1 MDVPNPGSANPAPE
15 GSQVPEVTFGLLIS
29 SLMMDGLV
37 ALGEVENPATK
48 KTDADLTHAKFV
60 VDMLAILQ
68 EKTKNNLTKDEDAM
82 LEAILYDLRM
92 KFVAKNPPK

>member
-1 MDVPNPGSANPAPE
+1 
-15 GSQVPEVTFGLLIS
+15 
-29 SLMMDGLV
+29 MMDGLV